1 MTSYKTLVFGTIAF
15 VCAAAPAFADIP
27 SAVPGPV
34 RHDVPSAV
42 PGGLKSMD
50 IPSAV
55 PGPTRK
61 DIPSAVPGPKRKDI
75 PTAVPRYLLIA
86 GVAGLPAVTL
96 DLLWLQRF
104 IGH

>member
-15 VCAAAPAFADIP
+15 VCAASPAFADIP

-34 RHDVPSAV
+34 RHDIPSAV
-42 PGGLKSMD
+42 PGPARAD

-55 PGPTRK
+55 PGPSRK
-61 DIPSAVPGPKRKDI
+61 DIPSAVPGPSRKDI
-75 PTAVPRYLLIA
+75 PSAVPKYVVIA
-86 GVAGLPAVTL
+86 GVAGLPVMAL
-96 DLLWLQRF
+96 DFSWLQRI

>member
-15 VCAAAPAFADIP
+15 VCAASPAFADIP

-34 RHDVPSAV
+34 KQDIPSAV
-42 PGGLKSMD
+42 PGPSRND

-61 DIPSAVPGPKRKDI
+61 DIPSAVPGPSKLDI
-75 PTAVPRYLLIA
+75 PSAVPKFVVIA

-96 DLLWLQRF
+96 DISWLQRL